1 MTRKSI
7 FSILFLTLFAVN
19 ASASALVGAV
29 DERPK
34 VSIVALQV
42 TLDGQTRHD
51 VAQSIADSLSATL
64 IETKSYRVYQVRAT
78 PSSPRKTN
86 RDQNYGAV
94 VPEKLPLPTPA
105 VTLGEY
111 VYSFNVLGED
121 NTYRLTIKK
130 EVASTAEVLHVEE
143 TKASGDLEVLFAMVP
158 TTLRQLEA
166 KTRRQSSAFPRS
178 QSPAQAR
185 EIIRPAIA
193 VTYPAE
199 ARESPG
205 LREFFEAQNRVP
217 PEFGRMNLKDVPKA
231 LTYQPMGAI
240 QFINDAWKF
249 CIIQP
254 TAGHRFAVNQNLD
267 VLYDEDGKPYGSLK
281 VDALDSGKIV
291 AGFGR
296 TPYHHPLFKGD
307 VVYGWAPPLK

>member
-1 MTRKSI
+1 MIQKSTA
-7 FSILFLTLFAVN
+7 SILIWTLFAVN
-19 ASASALVGAV
+19 ASANVVAHPV

-34 VSIVALQV
+34 VSIVAQQV
-42 TLDGQTRHD
+42 TLDGQTRSD

-64 IETKSYRVYQVRAT
+64 IETKSYRVFQVRAT
-78 PSSPRKTN
+78 PMAIKRSKK
-86 RDQNYGAV
+86 DQNYGVAA
-94 VPEKLPLPTPA
+94 PEKLPLPAPA
-105 VTLGEY
+105 ATVGDY
-111 VYSFNVLGED
+111 VYSFNVLGDD

-130 EVASTAEVLHVEE
+130 EVAATSEVIHVEE

-158 TTLRQLEA
+158 STVRQLEA
-166 KTRRQSSAFPRS
+166 KTRPHVAAFPRS
-178 QSPAQAR
+178 HSPAQAR
-185 EIIRPAIA
+185 ETIRPAVA

-199 ARESPG
+199 ARESAG

-217 PEFGRMNLKDVPKA
+217 PEFGKMNLKDVPKA
-231 LTYQPMGAI
+231 LVYQPMGAI

-254 TAGHRFAVNQNLD
+254 AGGHRFAINQNLD
-267 VLYDEDGKPYGSLK
+267 VLYDEDGRPYGSLK
-281 VDALDSGKIV
+281 IDALDSGKIV
-291 AGFGR
+291 AGYGR